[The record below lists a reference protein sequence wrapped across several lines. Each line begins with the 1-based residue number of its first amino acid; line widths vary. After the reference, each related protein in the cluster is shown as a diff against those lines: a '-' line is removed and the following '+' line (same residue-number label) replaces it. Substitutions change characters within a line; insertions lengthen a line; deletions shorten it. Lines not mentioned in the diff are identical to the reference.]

1 MPAHPLHDMLTR
13 VIGELG
19 QRFGTIAFAPHVTL
33 CSGKWT
39 AGLDDLVGKVDRLS
53 CVLQPTTMASNGFG
67 WGDKKTTFFYLRLD
81 DDAATPL
88 FTQAKRALPGSHT
101 PKIGAHLSLIYAKQ
115 TAPIDRKSLA
125 GELADRVPKQI
136 DFGQLQL
143 VTPVETARESE
154 RWITRHSVQLV
165 PAVT

>member
-1 MPAHPLHDMLTR
+1 MPAQPWRDMLTR
-13 VIGELG
+13 IIGELA

-53 CVLQPTTMASNGFG
+53 SVLQPTTMASNGLG
-67 WGDKKTTFFYLRLD
+67 CGDKKTTFFYVRLD
-81 DDAATPL
+81 DDVAMPL
-88 FTQAKRALPGSHT
+88 FTQTKRALPGSHS
-101 PKIGAHLSLIYAKQ
+101 PKIGAHLSLIYAEP

-125 GELADRVPKQI
+125 GELADRVLKHI

-143 VTPVETARESE
+143 VTPVETASDSE
-154 RWITRHSVQLV
+154 RWITKHSVQLI